1 MFTVGT
7 SYCLDTYVLQE
18 MSMWYEGFYMRGRVA
33 LKDAERKPHH
43 FSLKCSRV
51 DDDCP
56 KEVVVKHKSTS
67 TVFSGSL
74 AHLP

>member
-1 MFTVGT
+1 
-7 SYCLDTYVLQE
+7 
-18 MSMWYEGFYMRGRVA
+18 MRGRVA

-43 FSLKCSRV
+43 FSVKCSRV

-56 KEVVVKHKSTS
+56 KEVVVKHKSAS

-74 AHLP
+74 AHLQ